1 MFAFASCV
9 VFIGNILVVLV
20 GKKGYGHRKHFHI
33 THQSQS
39 QWMEEKEAIAKGL
52 QQQEHQSAFR
62 SNLVFYHLF
71 QLC

>member
-39 QWMEEKEAIAKGL
+39 QWMEDKAIAKGL

-71 QLC
+71 ELC